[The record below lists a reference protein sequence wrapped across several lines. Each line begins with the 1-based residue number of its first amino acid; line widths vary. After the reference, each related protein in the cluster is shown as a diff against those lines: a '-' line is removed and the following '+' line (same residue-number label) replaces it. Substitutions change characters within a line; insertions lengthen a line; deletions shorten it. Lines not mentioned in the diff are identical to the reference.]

1 MPVLS
6 PVLIGNTE
14 SWQAG
19 MPVLPAETAVG
30 VQKLVETRWKSRLA
44 GLLRFSMS
52 ARRVRN
58 VDKDAYRWRKDT
70 IDYG

>member
-30 VQKLVETRWKSRLA
+30 VQKFVETKWKSRLA
-44 GLLRFSMS
+44 GS
-52 ARRVRN
+52 A
-58 VDKDAYRWRKDT
+58 
-70 IDYG
+70 YGTTGPAKSSEMIQI